1 MINKTSFYSEEELQ
15 EIGFKSVGKD
25 VLISRHISFYSPE
38 QISIGSHVRIDDFCI
53 LSGNISIGNYVH
65 IAAGCYLF
73 AGEYGIIFK
82 DYTGLSSRSV
92 VYAAT
97 DDYSGEYMSNPTIPD
112 EYRNVIGG
120 KVIFEK
126 HVLIATGCTIL
137 PGVTVAEG
145 TAVGAMS
152 LVNNN
157 LPEWS
162 ICYGIP
168 AQKIKERKKNIL
180 NVILK

>member
-1 MINKTSFYSEEELQ
+1 
-15 EIGFKSVGKD
+15 
-25 VLISRHISFYSPE
+25 
-38 QISIGSHVRIDDFCI
+38 
-53 LSGNISIGNYVH
+53 
-65 IAAGCYLF
+65 
-73 AGEYGIIFK
+73 
-82 DYTGLSSRSV
+82 
-92 VYAAT
+92 
-97 DDYSGEYMSNPTIPD
+97 MSNPTIPD

-145 TAVGAMS
+145 TAIGAMS
-152 LVNNN
+152 LVNKN